1 MPEAQFGYPIMGG
14 TTVGLVCKDG
24 VVLASEKRVAY
35 GFNIMSK
42 AGKKVFPI
50 NDRIGIGFA
59 GLISDAQAV
68 LRRLSSE
75 IRLYELE
82 NHTSMK
88 VRSAAKLLANILY
101 SQRSYPSFAETL
113 VGGKDDE
120 GQKLYILDQL
130 GSTIE
135 DKFAA
140 LGTGATVA
148 IGILDENYSE
158 EMTVKEGKELAV
170 KAIRGAISRDIGSG
184 DGIDVVVISKNGAKE
199 DLLLIK

>member
-1 MPEAQFGYPIMGG
+1 MGG

-24 VVLASEKRVAY
+24 VVLVSEKRVAY

-42 AGKKVFPI
+42 AGKKVFTI

-82 NHTSMK
+82 NHTTMK
-88 VRSAAKLLANILY
+88 VRSAAKLLSNILY
-101 SQRSYPSFAETL
+101 SQRFYPSFAETL

-130 GSTIE
+130 GSVIE

-140 LGTGATVA
+140 LGTGGSVA
-148 IGILDENYSE
+148 IGILDEGYYDDI
-158 EMTVKEGKELAV
+158 TVKDGRELAI
-170 KAIRGAISRDIGSG
+170 KAIRGAVSRDIGSG
-184 DGIDVVVISKNGAKE
+184 DGIDVVIITKNGAKE
-199 DLLLIK
+199 ELLPIK